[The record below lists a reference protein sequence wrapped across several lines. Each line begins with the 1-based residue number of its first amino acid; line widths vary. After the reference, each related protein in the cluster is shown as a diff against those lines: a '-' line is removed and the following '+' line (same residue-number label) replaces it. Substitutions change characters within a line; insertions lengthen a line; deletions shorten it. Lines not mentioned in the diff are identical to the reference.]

1 MTDRE
6 RHLEKQVRELRKKL
20 DILTQKY
27 LEVSSELN
35 EKKRSI

>member
-1 MTDRE
+1 MADRE
-6 RHLEKQVRELRKKL
+6 RHLEKQVRELKKKL

-27 LEVSSELN
+27 LQVSSELN